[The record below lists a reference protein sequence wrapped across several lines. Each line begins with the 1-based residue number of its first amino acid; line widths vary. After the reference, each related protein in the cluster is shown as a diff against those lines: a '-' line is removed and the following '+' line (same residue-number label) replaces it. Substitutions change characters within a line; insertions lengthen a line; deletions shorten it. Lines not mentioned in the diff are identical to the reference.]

1 MGSLLVTNFPAQQN
15 EVFHQGFF
23 FQREQIQRKLRIYG
37 GFLKKY
43 LIRNLKFCVVLVLV
57 KSLFNLN
64 KRDATQAELRP

>member
-1 MGSLLVTNFPAQQN
+1 MLRISLRNRMKFSIKD
-15 EVFHQGFF
+15 F

-43 LIRNLKFCVVLVLV
+43 LIRNWKFCVVLVLV
-57 KSLFNLN
+57 KSLFNFN

>member
-1 MGSLLVTNFPAQQN
+1 MLRISLRNRMKFSIKD
-15 EVFHQGFF
+15 F

-43 LIRNLKFCVVLVLV
+43 LIRKLKFCVVLVLV